1 MKAFVFPGQ
10 GSQKV
15 GMGKEIAQNFS
26 VAREVFEEVNE
37 ALSFDLFSLMT
48 EGDSEILN
56 QTENAQPALMAV
68 SLANLKVLEREAGQ
82 PITNLA
88 HYVAGHSLGEYSA
101 LAAVGALSV
110 FDTAK
115 LLQLRG
121 QAMQRAVPQGVGAMA
136 AVLGL
141 NFDDVDALAKEASS
155 EEYIVVAANDNAD
168 GQVVLSGHKQA
179 VEKAGELA
187 KAKGAKRVLPL
198 PVTVPSHS
206 PLMKPAAE
214 EMAEALA
221 NIKFSALALPLLP
234 NVSAK
239 AINDVHLI
247 PDLLIKQLTGTVRWR
262 ETIQHLA
269 QKDVTAIVEIGAG
282 KVLSGMTKRIVKDLE
297 TFNIETKNDID
308 NFLQVIS

>member
-1 MKAFVFPGQ
+1 MRAFVFPGQ
-10 GSQKV
+10 GSQKI
-15 GMGKEIAQNFS
+15 GMGKEMAQNFS
-26 VAREVFEEVNE
+26 IAREVFEEVND

-48 EGDSEILN
+48 EGDAEKLN

-68 SLANLKVLEREAGQ
+68 SLANLKVLEQEAGQ
-82 PITNLA
+82 RITDLA
-88 HYVAGHSLGEYSA
+88 DYVAGHSLGEYSA

-141 NFDDVDALAKEASS
+141 NFDEVDDLANEASS
-155 EEYIVVAANDNAD
+155 KEFIVVAANDNAD
-168 GQVVLSGHKQA
+168 GQVVLSGHKEA

-206 PLMKPAAE
+206 PLMGPAAE
-214 EMAEALA
+214 EMAEALTYV
-221 NIKFSALALPLLP
+221 KFSPLTLPLVP
-234 NVSAK
+234 NVIAE
-239 AINDVHLI
+239 AISDIHAV
-247 PDLLIKQLTGTVRWR
+247 PELLIKQLTGTVRWR
-262 ETIQHLA
+262 ETIQYLA
-269 QKDVTAIVEIGAG
+269 QKDVKTIVEIGSG

-297 TFNIETKNDID
+297 TFNIETKDDID
-308 NFLQVIS
+308 NYLKG